1 MRLSC
6 EVLFFLPMYISRGEE
21 ESLARQ
27 SDAQLRVFQELIVQS
42 VEEGT
47 MVSYDLDKKKK
58 EKKVKPNNNPNLPC

>member
-1 MRLSC
+1 
-6 EVLFFLPMYISRGEE
+6 MYISRGEE

-58 EKKVKPNNNPNLPC
+58 SKTQQ